1 MKKILLSLLCAISIL
16 FIGCGKKFEGK
27 YTHFDLRK
35 EKAAIYFMND
45 KIRYTIDGKEVGI
58 FDYTY
63 NKKEKTVIIHMDGDD
78 LIFVYNK
85 KEKTFSC
92 DIFNDSITRVFVRD
106 N

>member
-58 FDYTY
+58 FDKSNHLSVFPQIVFSSY
-63 NKKEKTVIIHMDGDD
+63 NSVILLLSFLFYFH
-78 LIFVYNK
+78 L
-85 KEKTFSC
+85 S
-92 DIFNDSITRVFVRD
+92 
-106 N
+106 